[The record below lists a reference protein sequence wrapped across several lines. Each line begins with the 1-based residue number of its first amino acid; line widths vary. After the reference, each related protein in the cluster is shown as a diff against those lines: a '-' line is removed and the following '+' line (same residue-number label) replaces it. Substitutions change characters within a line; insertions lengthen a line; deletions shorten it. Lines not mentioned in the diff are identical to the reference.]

1 MSQQRTGNQQVNISR
16 LQPGEIIFREGQAST
31 SIYVI
36 KSGAV
41 DITILR
47 GTESILLDQL
57 KAGDCFGEMATI
69 LGGKRQ
75 ATAKTNTYTE
85 LYQLSESQLRGLLK
99 SAHPVVRQ
107 IIVSQVNR
115 LNASN
120 TQRGS
125 NNATNI
131 HPLIS
136 AAELIQLH
144 ASAQPAVEDKNSIK
158 LDHKTIMQSLCRIQ
172 GISSYSANQVLLKM
186 DELGLIEINSKAS
199 ATYIILQA
207 QDLVARTEKLSQ
219 CISYDACGQ
228 SKSEAEFMDLDS
240 LVEFTRTEKRNI
252 MNKFLNEIQLEDI
265 LVFRRTGVIN
275 FLREKGS
282 DYFTKPTRKP
292 MEDWNNIRDLE
303 YVNTPMLEKA
313 LGSLDPYQLSTLIHG
328 ADDESKA
335 RLLSCLSSRKK
346 EMLESMADDL
356 DNFSDVD
363 TKIVVAELF
372 DKIRAAKMGQL
383 S

>member
-1 MSQQRTGNQQVNISR
+1 MSQQRTRHQQVSISR

-85 LYQLSESQLRGLLK
+85 LYQLSESQLQGLLK

-107 IIVSQVNR
+107 LIVSQVNR
-115 LNASN
+115 LNAAN

-136 AAELIQLH
+136 AAELLQLH
-144 ASAQPAVEDKNSIK
+144 AAAQPPVENKTSIK
-158 LDHKTIMQSLCRIQ
+158 LDYKTIMQSLCRIQ

-186 DELGLIEINSKAS
+186 DEIGLIEISGKAS
-199 ATYIILQA
+199 ATSVIFETQN
-207 QDLVARTEKLSQ
+207 LVARTEKLSQ

-228 SKSEAEFMDLDS
+228 SKSEAEFMDLNS
-240 LVEFTRTEKRNI
+240 LAEFTRVEKRNL
-252 MNKFLNEIQLEDI
+252 MNKLLNEAQFEDV
-265 LVFRRTGVIN
+265 LVFRRTAVTS
-275 FLREKGS
+275 LLQEKGS
-282 DYFTKPTRKP
+282 DYFSKPMRKP
-292 MEDWNNIRDLE
+292 MEDWNSIRDLE
-303 YVNTPMLEKA
+303 YVNTPTLEKV

-328 ADDESKA
+328 ADNESKA

-356 DNFSDVD
+356 ENHSEID

-372 DKIRAAKMGQL
+372 DKIRAAKTGQL